1 MLQCARGRRESYSTD
16 SRSPLRTVRQQGER
30 VEEVY
35 KDRWDLEK
43 DKVEDKSPCRGGG
56 KQYLP

>member
-56 KQYLP
+56 K